1 MVLVQAVHRV
11 RAALVAAVLLGLLV
25 TAASPVHAERLPM
38 RRYTTTD
45 GLPHDRVTC
54 IVQDSHAFLWFCTA
68 GGLSRFDGSSFTTYT
83 ERHGLPSNV
92 VLQLLEAA
100 DGDYWVATSGGL
112 CRFTAAASRCEV
124 RRLGDDLAR
133 NRARVLY
140 RDRSGTLWAGTGG
153 DLFRLDAT
161 ARSPHV
167 ERVAFV
173 STRAMNR
180 SVHALAEDAVGSF
193 WVATGVAVW
202 QRVADGRF
210 RRRTFGADASADGA
224 EALSTDRDG
233 RLWIAHRSGLI
244 VLKPSSSTDAFVL
257 HDVPASGT
265 IRLPTMPGEAI
276 RFVEI
281 LGASSRGVSALYQS
295 PDGPMWI
302 ATRESGLLRFE
313 DGRFRRLPA
322 PRGLSIVTAIVL
334 TGDRDGNVWAGTVSD
349 GALKIAREAFVT
361 YDESE
366 GLPLDRI
373 VSIFEDRGGAPVVVT
388 ADGLTHRFDGR
399 RFTSVRPNLPV
410 NFVANL
416 LESGQVALQAMTGDW
431 WFRTP
436 DALFRF
442 AVRRFEDL
450 EHTVPQ
456 GKYTT
461 RDGLLYG
468 DTSRMRVFADSRGD
482 IWIAAW
488 KGPAGGLTR
497 WDHVTRTFQRCSL
510 PPSLVTT
517 PTVLEED
524 HAGHVW
530 VGFAEGGLARCRPE
544 GCEAIDLGAMRP
556 APVSGFYVED
566 NGRLWFAA
574 ERAGLGRI
582 DDPAARRPA
591 IVVYSAAQGLA
602 GSVTSVTGDRLGRVY
617 AGTASGVDRL
627 DPVTGHVKH
636 FTAAD
641 GLAQNEQR
649 IAFRDRRGTLWFGTE
664 RGLSRL
670 VPAPDAPSEPPPIR
684 ISGVRIAGVLRPL
697 SALGEIAVEHVELAP
712 ERNQLQIDF
721 ASIGFASGDV
731 PRYQYQLI
739 GADADWS
746 SPAPERTVTY
756 AKLTPGAYRFV
767 VRAINAD
774 GLSSPQPAAVA
785 FHVLAPFWRLWW
797 FLSLSGAVVGLAFV
811 GLHRNR
817 VRRLVELER
826 VRTRIA
832 SDLHDDIGSTLS
844 QIAILGEVV
853 QACMDRGDGDVREPL
868 SHISDLSRE
877 SVSAMSDIVWAID
890 PHRDR
895 LANLT
900 QRMRRFASDLL
911 PARGI
916 EFRFTA
922 GEEDI
927 AVGPDVRRQVFLIF
941 KEALSNAVRHSRCA
955 AIEIDMRIDGASLVL
970 GVSDDGQG
978 FDANGVSDGHGLA
991 SLQQRARTLGGT
1003 LDVVS
1008 DRGTSVTLRILHRRP
1023 R

>member
-1 MVLVQAVHRV
+1 MVLHGGRPQPVRRELVHDLHRTPGVAEQRSVQ
-11 RAALVAAVLLGLLV
+11 
-25 TAASPVHAERLPM
+25 
-38 RRYTTTD
+38 
-45 GLPHDRVTC
+45 
-54 IVQDSHAFLWFCTA
+54 F
-68 GGLSRFDGSSFTTYT
+68 
-83 ERHGLPSNV
+83 
-92 VLQLLEAA
+92 LEAA

-124 RRLGDDLAR
+124 IHLGENLSR

-161 ARSPHV
+161 ARFPHV
-167 ERVAFV
+167 ERVAFGP
-173 STRAMNR
+173 SRAAVR
-180 SVHALAEDAVGSF
+180 SVNALAEDAVGSV

-202 QRVADGRF
+202 QRFADGHF
-210 RRRTFGADASADGA
+210 LRRTFGADPSADGA
-224 EALSTDRDG
+224 DALTTDRDG

-244 VLKPSSSTDAFVL
+244 VLKPSSSTEAFVL
-257 HDVPASGT
+257 HDVPASGA

-281 LGASSRGVSALYQS
+281 LGASSHGVSALYQS

-302 ATRESGLLRFE
+302 ATRESGLLRFD
-313 DGRFRRLPA
+313 DGRFRLLPA
-322 PRGLSIVTAIVL
+322 PRGLFNASTIVL
-334 TGDRDGNVWAGTVSD
+334 TVDRDDNLWAGTVSD
-349 GALKIAREAFVT
+349 GALKLARETFVT

-373 VSIFEDRGGAPVVVT
+373 VSIFEDRSGAPVVVT
-388 ADGLTHRFDGR
+388 SDGLTRRFDGR
-399 RFTSVRPNLPV
+399 RFISVRPNLPV
-410 NFVANL
+410 NFVANVA
-416 LESGQVALQAMTGDW
+416 ESGQVALQATTGDW

-436 DALFRF
+436 NALFRF

-461 RDGLLYG
+461 RDGLSYG
-468 DTSRMRVFADSRGD
+468 ETSKMRVFADSRGD

-497 WDHVTRTFQRCSL
+497 WDHVTRTFQHCSL

-517 PTVLEED
+517 PAVLAED
-524 HAGHVW
+524 HSGEVW
-530 VGFAEGGLARCRPE
+530 VGFEEGGLARCRPE
-544 GCEAIDLGAMRP
+544 RCEAIDLGAMRP

-582 DDPAARRPA
+582 DDPAARRPV
-591 IVVYSAAQGLA
+591 IGVYSTAQGLT

-636 FTAAD
+636 FTVAD

-664 RGLSRL
+664 RGLSHL
-670 VPAPDAPSEPPPIR
+670 VPAPDAPSQPPPIR
-684 ISGVRIAGVLRPL
+684 ISGVRIAGESLPL
-697 SALGEIAVEHVELAP
+697 SALGEMAVEHVELAP
-712 ERNQLQIDF
+712 DRNQLQIDF
-721 ASIGFASGDV
+721 ASIGFAPGDV
-731 PRYQYQLI
+731 LRYQYELI
-739 GADADWS
+739 GADTDWS
-746 SPAPERTVTY
+746 SPSLERTVTY
-756 AKLTPGAYRFV
+756 AKLAPGAYRFV
-767 VRAINAD
+767 VRALNAD

-785 FHVLAPFWRLWW
+785 FRVLAPFWQQWW
-797 FLSLSGAVVGLAFV
+797 FLGLSGALAGLAFV

-826 VRTRIA
+826 IRTRIA
-832 SDLHDDIGSTLS
+832 GDLHDEIGSTLS

-853 QACMDRGDGDVREPL
+853 QARMDRSDGDVREPL
-868 SHISDLSRE
+868 SHIKALSRE

-890 PHRDR
+890 PHKDR

-916 EFRFTA
+916 EFRFAA

-927 AVGPDVRRQVFLIF
+927 GVGPDVRRQVFLIF
-941 KEALSNAVRHSRCA
+941 KEALNNAVRHSRCA
-955 AIEIDMRIDGASLVL
+955 AIEIDMRIEGAWLL
-970 GVSDDGQG
+970 LRVSDDGQG
-978 FDANGVSDGHGLA
+978 FDANDVSDGHGLA
-991 SLQQRARTLGGT
+991 SLQQRAHTLGGT

-1008 DRGTSVTLRILHRRP
+1008 DPGTSLTLRIPHRRS